1 MADIFLSY
9 RRSDAPG
16 FAGRLAEDLEAALG
30 RGSVFRDVDDIRPG
44 EDFVG
49 VIQRELATVGVAL
62 IMIGPAWLTASAE
75 VQVKYKRR
83 LDDPEDYVRLEILA
97 ALASSKPVIPL
108 LVNGAVMP
116 SETDL
121 PEALRALARHQ
132 AFTLTDAN
140 WKADVVR
147 LLADVRPLLPRRADI
162 WRRPWPW
169 LVGAGVALALA
180 ITWFSGE
187 PTPPISA
194 EPEVTLPIP
203 AKPEA
208 RAPAPTRSEAA
219 PVTPPRPGSAVPSST
234 GRWTATVKY
243 DWGAEHPETFE
254 FQVRDSQVRGSASFL
269 RLPRGIE
276 DGRQEGR
283 HLSFVTHSDE
293 VMGDS
298 PTREV
303 THRYQGEVK
312 TKTIHFT
319 LESSGG
325 YSRHPPLEFTA
336 HRVGE

>member
-30 RGSVFRDVDDIRPG
+30 RGSVFRDLDDIRPG

-62 IMIGPAWLTASAE
+62 VMIGPAWLTASAE
-75 VQVKYKRR
+75 ARVESKRR
-83 LDDPEDYVRLEILA
+83 LDDPEDYVRLEILT
-97 ALASSKPVIPL
+97 ALASAKPVIPL

-116 SETDL
+116 READL
-121 PEALRALARHQ
+121 PEALRALARRQ
-132 AFTLTDAN
+132 AFILTDAN
-140 WKADVVR
+140 WKADVAR
-147 LLADVRPLLPRRADI
+147 LLAEVHPLLPRRAAL

-169 LVGAGVALALA
+169 LAGAGLALALA
-180 ITWFSGE
+180 LGSAWLPDE
-187 PTPPISA
+187 PTPPVS
-194 EPEVTLPIP
+194 
-203 AKPEA
+203 AKPA
-208 RAPAPTRSEAA
+208 HSVPT
-219 PVTPPRPGSAVPSST
+219 SA

-254 FQVRDSQVRGSASFL
+254 FQVRDGRVRGSASFL
-269 RLPRGIE
+269 RLPRSIE
-276 DGRQEGR
+276 DARQEGR
-283 HLSFVTHSDE
+283 HLSFATHSDE
-293 VMGDS
+293 VMGDG

-312 TKTIHFT
+312 AKAIHFT
-319 LESSGG
+319 LETSGG

>member
-30 RGSVFRDVDDIRPG
+30 RGSVFRDLDDIRPG

-62 IMIGPAWLTASAE
+62 VMIGPAWLTASAE
-75 VQVKYKRR
+75 ARVENKRR

-97 ALASSKPVIPL
+97 ALASGKPVIPL

-116 SETDL
+116 RETDL
-121 PEALRALARHQ
+121 PEALRALARRQ

-140 WKADVVR
+140 WKADVAR
-147 LLADVRPLLPRRADI
+147 LLADVRPLLPRRAGN

-169 LVGAGVALALA
+169 LVGAGLALALALA

-187 PTPPISA
+187 P
-194 EPEVTLPIP
+194 EVTLPLP
-203 AKPEA
+203 AQQEA

-219 PVTPPRPGSAVPSST
+219 PVTPPSAVPSSA

-254 FQVRDSQVRGSASFL
+254 FQVRDGQVRGSASFL

-312 TKTIHFT
+312 TKAIHFT